1 MDLHDLELTIDQL
14 RPTTDPAIFRFQSTA
29 ELEPLDQVIGQER
42 AVRAIDFG
50 VDMPSPGYN
59 IFAVGAA
66 GSGRSTA
73 VRQFLDRRAAER
85 PAPPDWC
92 YVYNFA
98 DPLRP
103 KSLRLPHG
111 RALALAE
118 QMAETLATLRREMP
132 RAFEGEQYEDRRREL
147 MLEMQRK
154 QQELFGELEIY
165 LNERDFAL
173 IRSQAGLTIAPVKD
187 GEVLSSEAYQKL
199 DDETRQ
205 RYEEHRPELQERFD
219 KAMRKARNQDR
230 QAKVRVDNINNE
242 LAGFVVNNIIAD
254 LREAYADCPQVSAY
268 LQAVGEDIVGHIG
281 QFVGSH
287 EEDEGNPLKALGG
300 GSGDWFVRYQ
310 VNVLVGH
317 GGDCASVV
325 FEDNPTYARL
335 IGRIEHRAEFGAVV
349 TDFTQI
355 RAGALHQANGGYL
368 VVEAQRML
376 ANPLAWDGLKRA
388 LRSHEIKIEE
398 VGQFYGMVSAS
409 TLDPDPIPLDVKVVL
424 IGEGQVYQ
432 LLTAYDDDFRE
443 LFKVQAQF
451 VGTMTRNDDTA
462 QGYAHLVSNLC
473 RKEGLLPFGPGA
485 LARILDQ
492 SARWAGDQQ
501 KLTTRFSDVA
511 DLVREAAFWAGRHG
525 HEVVEA
531 EDVARAVD
539 EGLYRLSYVSQRMV
553 EGIEEG
559 LTLITTR
566 GSVVGQ
572 INGLSVIQ
580 TGNYAFGVPSRI
592 TARTHAGR
600 SGVVSI
606 DREVRMSGPIH
617 NKGQMILS
625 AYLAGCFAQ
634 EQPLSVSASLTFE
647 QLYSGVEGDSAS
659 STELYALL
667 SALSGVPIRQSL
679 AVTGS
684 VNQFG
689 RVQPIGGVNHKIEG
703 YYDVCKSQGLTG
715 EQGVLIPAS
724 NVRHLMLREDIVEAV
739 LQGQFHIYAVSRI
752 EEGIELLT
760 GQPAG
765 ELEPAG
771 GYTEGSIYALAQAR
785 LDAYAEKSGSE
796 PEEEPSPATED
807 AEMPPPVGEDE
818 PEDGPEPEDEA

>member
-1 MDLHDLELTIDQL
+1 MSLHDLELTIDQL

-29 ELEPLDQVIGQER
+29 ELEPLTDVIGQER

-59 IFAVGAA
+59 IFAVGAS

-73 VRQFLDRRAAER
+73 VRQFLDRRAAQR
-85 PAPPDWC
+85 PAPSDWC
-92 YVYNFA
+92 YVYNFD
-98 DPLRP
+98 DPHRP
-103 KSLRLPHG
+103 SSLRLPTG
-111 RALALAE
+111 RAAALAE
-118 QMAETLATLRREMP
+118 RMAETLSTLRRELP
-132 RAFEGEQYEDRRREL
+132 RAFEGEHYEDRRREL

-154 QQELFGELEIY
+154 QQALFGELETY

-173 IRSQAGLTIAPVKD
+173 IRSQGGLTIAPVKD
-187 GEVLSSEAYQKL
+187 GEVLSTEAYQKL

-205 RYEEHRPELQERFD
+205 HYEEQRPELQERFD
-219 KAMRKARNQDR
+219 KAMRNARELDR
-230 QAKVRVDNINNE
+230 QAKERVDNINNE
-242 LAGFVVNNIIAD
+242 LAGFVVNNIMAD
-254 LREAYADCPQVSAY
+254 LKEAYGDCPEVSAY

-281 QFVGSH
+281 PFVSSG
-287 EEDEGNPLKALGG
+287 EEQDGNPLRALGG
-300 GSGDWFVRYQ
+300 GDWFVRYQ
-310 VNVLVGH
+310 VNVLTRKAVE
-317 GGDCASVV
+317 CAPVV
-325 FEDNPTYARL
+325 FEDNPTYQRL

-355 RAGALHQANGGYL
+355 RPGALHQANGGYL
-368 VVEAQRML
+368 VIEAQRLL

-388 LRSHEIKIEE
+388 LRNHQIKIEE
-398 VGQFYGMVSAS
+398 TGQFYGVVSAT

-424 IGEGQVYQ
+424 IGEGQVLQ

-451 VGTMTRNDDTA
+451 VGTMSRNDDTA
-462 QGYAHLVSNLC
+462 EDYAHLVGNLC
-473 RKEGLLPFGPGA
+473 RKDDLLPFGPDA
-485 LARILDQ
+485 LARIIDQ

-501 KLTTRFSDVA
+501 KLTTRFSAVA

-525 HEVVEA
+525 HDVVNA

-539 EGLYRLSYVSQRMV
+539 ESHYRLSYAAQRSI
-553 EGIEEG
+553 EAIEEG
-559 LTLITTR
+559 LTLISTR

-580 TGNYAFGVPSRI
+580 MGGFAFGIPSRI

-625 AYLAGCFAQ
+625 AYLASCFAQ
-634 EQPLSVSASLTFE
+634 EKPLSVSASLTFE
-647 QLYSGVEGDSAS
+647 QLYCGVEGDSAS

-689 RVQPIGGVNHKIEG
+689 QVQPIGGVNHKIEG
-703 YYDVCKSQGLTG
+703 FFDVCKSQGLTG

-724 NVRHLMLREDIVEAV
+724 NVRHLMLREDVVEAC
-739 LQGQFHIYAVSRI
+739 LQGQFHVYAVSTVQ
-752 EEGIELLT
+752 EAIELLT

-765 ELEPAG
+765 ELLEEG
-771 GYTEGSIYALAQAR
+771 GYSEGSIYALTQAR
-785 LDAYAEKSGSE
+785 LEAYADSGDGDRE
-796 PEEEPSPATED
+796 PEEPESTKNE
-807 AEMPPPVGEDE
+807 EEQETPPPVGEEE
-818 PEDGPEPEDEA
+818 PEEEQE